1 MLIAV
6 PDRVNGAID
15 PQQFRESQGEKPGQL
30 LGISLEDYFHVGAFR
45 KLIWRGHWNRF
56 ASSLESATRTTL
68 ALLDE
73 YNAKAT
79 FFTLGWVAENL
90 PELVREVAE
99 RGHEVANSGFSH
111 CGVADVGA
119 DALRDDLVRGHEAI
133 VRASGVTPRGTR
145 IPDWIRERD
154 FWALDVVASL
164 GYAYDASFRP
174 LGTDCRRQSERRYP
188 FDYVSAGRRLWEF
201 PVPTARL
208 GPLLVPI
215 GGGNWIRQLPE
226 PFVRRAIDRWNKAG
240 RAPFSLYV
248 HVWEMAHAQPRITA
262 ASWLTS
268 LRHYR
273 NLDRT
278 ERSLRH
284 FLAQGSFVSYAELL
298 GLPASATVAPAS
310 SMQARESIT
319 VQHEPAARAG
329 QTAVS
334 VVIPCFNEAA
344 SLPYLLNALKSV
356 SRELRLR
363 YQLSYVFVDDGSSDD
378 TWEVLQSVAEARSDC
393 QVVRHPKNQGVAQAI
408 LTGLLAARDEFVV
421 SMDADCTYDP
431 LQLTELVKELEAGAD
446 LVTASPYHPQGRV
459 WNVAPWRLVL
469 SRTLSALYAWR
480 LRATLHTYT
489 ACFRAYRRSRFAGL
503 TLWHRGFLGIAEI
516 IARALLGGLLVVEVP
531 ATLEARLLGQS
542 KLRVLRTITGHLRV
556 LRELPRWRG
565 ANALPVA
572 TAASDS
578 TSTAG
583 AA

>member
-1 MLIAV
+1 V
-6 PDRVNGAID
+6 KGAIH
-15 PQQFRESQGEKPGQL
+15 PQQFRESHVEKPTHL

-45 KLIWRGHWNRF
+45 KLIRSGHWNRF
-56 ASSLESATRTTL
+56 ESSLESATRTTL

-90 PELVREVAE
+90 PELVRAVAE

-111 CGVADVGA
+111 CGVADVGP

-133 VRASGVTPRGTR
+133 VCASGLTPRGTR

-174 LGTDCRRQSERRYP
+174 LGADCRRQDERRYP
-188 FDYVSAGRRLWEF
+188 FDYASAGLRLREF
-201 PVPTARL
+201 PVPTARV

-215 GGGNWIRQLPE
+215 GGGNWLRQLPE
-226 PFVRRAIDRWNKAG
+226 ALVRRAIERWHRAG
-240 RAPFSLYV
+240 RAPFSLYL
-248 HVWEMAHAQPRITA
+248 HVWELAQAQPRITA

-284 FLAQGSFVSYAELL
+284 FLSQRSFVSYAEFL
-298 GLPASATVAPAS
+298 GLPPLSSDAPTS
-310 SMQARESIT
+310 QVQAHEAAIT
-319 VQHEPAARAG
+319 VRHEPTTRTG

-344 SLPYLLNALKSV
+344 TLPYLLNALKSV

-378 TWEVLQSVAEARSDC
+378 TWEVLQSIAGARPEC
-393 QVVRHPKNQGVAQAI
+393 QIVRHPKNQGVAQTI
-408 LTGLLAARDEFVV
+408 LTGILAARDEFVV
-421 SMDADCTYDP
+421 SMDADCTYNP
-431 LQLTELVKELEAGAD
+431 LQLSELLKELEAGAD

-459 WNVAPWRLVL
+459 WNVAPWRLFL

-480 LRATLHTYT
+480 LRASLHTYT

-503 TLWHRGFLGIAEI
+503 TLWHRGFLGIAET
-516 IARALLGGLLVVEVP
+516 IARALLGGLRVVEVP
-531 ATLEARLLGQS
+531 ATLEARLLGRS
-542 KLRVLRTITGHLRV
+542 KLKVLRTITGHLRV

-572 TAASDS
+572 PAVCES
-578 TSTAG
+578 TSAAG